1 MPRPTTHYLAEIEA
15 TVCGIPCIIAVTDY
29 EGYKPAYI
37 SGPPENCY
45 PAEGGYGDY
54 VLLDR
59 KGYRAGWLERKVRD
73 EREIQD
79 QIFSYFEE

>member
-1 MPRPTTHYLAEIEA
+1 MPKTNYLAEIEA
-15 TVCGIPCIIAVTDY
+15 RVAGIPCIIAVTDY

-45 PAEGGYGDY
+45 PSEGGYGDY

-59 KGYRAGWLERKVRD
+59 KGYRAQWLERKVRD